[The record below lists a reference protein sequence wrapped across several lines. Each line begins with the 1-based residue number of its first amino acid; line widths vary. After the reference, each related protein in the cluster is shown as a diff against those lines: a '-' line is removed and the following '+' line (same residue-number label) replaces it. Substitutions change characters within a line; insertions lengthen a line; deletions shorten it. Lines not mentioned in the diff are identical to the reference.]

1 MSTAVAKGCRVRIT
15 KGLAAGVE
23 GVVGDKYGCLFG
35 RGKDAIRQWEV
46 VSDDLVRKRIMREDH
61 LEPIDGSASDPL
73 NLTGA
78 E

>member
-1 MSTAVAKGCRVRIT
+1 MTTIAKGTRVRIS
-15 KGLAAGVE
+15 KGLAVGVE
-23 GVVGDKYGCLFG
+23 GIVGEPYGRLFG

-46 VSDDLVRKRIMREDH
+46 TSADLVRKRIMREDH
-61 LEPIDGSASDPL
+61 LEPIDSSAADPL